1 MEYLTLGRILDSH
14 GLDGTIKIYSSSYFA
29 KDRYKPGTEVYF
41 LDKEEQR
48 KVFTVVSFRT
58 QGDINYVRFK
68 EITNREDA
76 QLFKGC
82 LIQIEKEKAV
92 LPKGYFLFSD
102 LEGCKIM
109 DSKNESLGV
118 VSKVEEFPA
127 QITLRVHREGQRDF
141 FVPFIDHF
149 IEKVDIKNKT
159 ITIKLIGV
167 ML

>member
-82 LIQIEKEKAV
+82 LVQIEKEKAV

-102 LEGCKIM
+102 LEGCKVV

-159 ITIKLIGV
+159 ITIKLIGG